1 MTAPTFLAILT
12 SHPPPS
18 VGQVTIGPSRD
29 PVPHDG
35 KRLPGSPLP
44 RRATVV
50 RPKSRATAA
59 PPAPAI
65 AGTPDW
71 LGVRPRIDGDLAQ
84 ARRRLATLGGGDD
97 EVRALLEPVRAALDD
112 LGAAFPALVAQA
124 DAFAEAVAGAADRE
138 ELKALGRELAG
149 EERLLR
155 LSVKEQLLGNRV
167 RQEAAPVRGRKQA
180 EPQDHS
186 DGTPDVLR
194 AVYRELLLG
203 INAERLAAGLD
214 PIEPVQ
220 IAPASPASTVR
231 RCTPGPAVECH
242 VRAGEASARLLADH
256 GSTLRRFHRRLRHPP
271 WRGALNPS
279 RSR

>member
-180 EPQDHS
+180 EPQDHPMGPPMS
-186 DGTPDVLR
+186 SVPSTRSCCSASTRSGWLPVSIQSNPFRSHRRRPLRQCDVAPPGR
-194 AVYRELLLG
+194 QSSVTCGRG
-203 INAERLAAGLD
+203 GERPPPRRPRLHIAQVPPPPAASALAGLD
-214 PIEPVQ
+214 
-220 IAPASPASTVR
+220 AR
-231 RCTPGPAVECH
+231 RVA
-242 VRAGEASARLLADH
+242 
-256 GSTLRRFHRRLRHPP
+256 
-271 WRGALNPS
+271 
-279 RSR
+279 